1 MEIMRLLAL
10 GLTTLAAV
18 FEAIAAGRQDQS
30 GDLQNLDGFAVM
42 NGTCRRLIV
51 AGKDLSK
58 DCMGKVTNTM
68 YESTGRTGFLFVT
81 RSGNVV
87 VNFTGMDTPAVGD
100 HAASVL
106 DHVIFTQGKTG
117 SKRAEHNGYRAT
129 GTCTYTNP
137 YAGPSHINCSASTK
151 KGLFSAS
158 FVSDGK
164 PPGIERF

>member
-1 MEIMRLLAL
+1 MEIMCLLAL
-10 GLTTLAAV
+10 GLTALAAV
-18 FEAIAAGRQDQS
+18 SEAIAAGPQNQS
-30 GDLQNLDGFAVM
+30 GDLQNLDGFGFM
-42 NGTCRRLIV
+42 NGTCQRLIL
-51 AGKDLSK
+51 AGKDVSK
-58 DCMGKVTNTM
+58 DCEGKVTNTM

-87 VNFTGMDTPAVGD
+87 VNFSGVDTPAVGD

-117 SKRAEHNGYRAT
+117 SKRVKHRGYVAT

-137 YAGPSHINCSASTK
+137 YAGPSHINCSASTE

-164 PPGIERF
+164 PPILTRF